1 MTGLAMGCPTPE
13 LQGGI
18 KEPETNPSF
27 SQQKEQTDAT
37 RGEVITE
44 CDQDVDYKPGGSEPE
59 IKAVNEEEGR
69 MCKNGATSRQ
79 DIVSENNEPQGC
91 IIKQVHRN
99 QGP

>member
-59 IKAVNEEEGR
+59 IKAVNEEE
-69 MCKNGATSRQ
+69 
-79 DIVSENNEPQGC
+79 ENSDAECAKMELPPDRTLCQRTMNH
-91 IIKQVHRN
+91 KAA
-99 QGP
+99 